1 MKIAWLSLIL
11 LFAASNTAISNQLE
25 HPGNEAVLSPTDLD
39 RVHEGVPAPDFTLE
53 SSDYDQINL
62 SSYQGKKNVV
72 LVFYRGYW

>member
-11 LFAASNTAISNQLE
+11 LFAACTTAYSIQLDNS
-25 HPGNEAVLSPTDLD
+25 GDEAVLSSTDLD

-53 SSDYDQINL
+53 SSDNDPIAL